1 MCWLQDI
8 RLRFFLYCIGTNE
21 SNLVIRPV
29 KVGFLQTEVTK
40 ALLYLVI
47 SISKK
52 DNLPFSSRT

>member
-1 MCWLQDI
+1 MLVT
-8 RLRFFLYCIGTNE
+8 RYKTTFFLYCIGTNE